1 MWAGGGAGVR
11 SRREALAPRL
21 GGLALSKADSSYIV
35 GHHEPPEVVRVR
47 VGGPLPFRLRRR
59 RARLD
64 GADECLERDL
74 SAFVVVHVDARRPEP
89 EGCRDAAQLPVG
101 ALGLWQNLDDAG
113 ALGEPGRV
121 RETGAC
127 A

>member
-1 MWAGGGAGVR
+1 M
-11 SRREALAPRL
+11 
-21 GGLALSKADSSYIV
+21 
-35 GHHEPPEVVRVR
+35 R

-64 GADECLERDL
+64 GVDERLERDFP
-74 SAFVVVHVDARRPEP
+74 AFVVVHVYTRRPEP
-89 EGCRDAAQLPVG
+89 EGRGDAAELSVG

-121 RETGAC
+121 REAGAC

>member
-1 MWAGGGAGVR
+1 M
-11 SRREALAPRL
+11 
-21 GGLALSKADSSYIV
+21 
-35 GHHEPPEVVRVR
+35 R

-59 RARLD
+59 RAGID
-64 GADECLERDL
+64 GADERLERDF
-74 SAFVVVHVDARRPEP
+74 SAVIVVHINARRPEP
-89 EGCRDAAQLPVG
+89 EGRGDAAELPVG

-121 RETGAC
+121 REAGAC

>member
-1 MWAGGGAGVR
+1 M
-11 SRREALAPRL
+11 
-21 GGLALSKADSSYIV
+21 
-35 GHHEPPEVVRVR
+35 R

-59 RARLD
+59 RAGLD
-64 GADECLERDL
+64 GADERRERDL
-74 SAFVVVHVDARRPEP
+74 SAVVVVHVDARRPEP
-89 EGCRDAAQLPVG
+89 ERRGDAAELPVG

>member
-1 MWAGGGAGVR
+1 M
-11 SRREALAPRL
+11 
-21 GGLALSKADSSYIV
+21 
-35 GHHEPPEVVRVR
+35 R

-64 GADECLERDL
+64 GADERRERDF
-74 SAFVVVHVDARRPEP
+74 SAVVVVHVDARRPEP
-89 EGCRDAAQLPVG
+89 EGGRDAAELAVG
-101 ALGLWQNLDDAG
+101 ALRLWQNLDDAG

-121 RETGAC
+121 REAGAC

>member
-1 MWAGGGAGVR
+1 M
-11 SRREALAPRL
+11 
-21 GGLALSKADSSYIV
+21 
-35 GHHEPPEVVRVR
+35 R

-59 RARLD
+59 RAGLD
-64 GADECLERDL
+64 GADERRERDF

-89 EGCRDAAQLPVG
+89 ERRGDAAELAVG
-101 ALGLWQNLDDAG
+101 ALAFWQNLDDAG

-121 RETGAC
+121 REAGAC

>member
-1 MWAGGGAGVR
+1 M
-11 SRREALAPRL
+11 
-21 GGLALSKADSSYIV
+21 
-35 GHHEPPEVVRVR
+35 R

-59 RARLD
+59 RAGLD
-64 GADECLERDL
+64 GADERRERDF
-74 SAFVVVHVDARRPEP
+74 SAVVVVHVDARRPEP
-89 EGCRDAAQLPVG
+89 ERRGDAAELAVG
-101 ALGLWQNLDDAG
+101 ALGPWQDLDDAG

>member
-1 MWAGGGAGVR
+1 M
-11 SRREALAPRL
+11 
-21 GGLALSKADSSYIV
+21 
-35 GHHEPPEVVRVR
+35 R

-64 GADECLERDL
+64 GADERLERDF
-74 SAFVVVHVDARRPEP
+74 SAVVVVHVDTRRPEP
-89 EGCRDAAQLPVG
+89 ERRGDAAELSVG
-101 ALGLWQNLDDAG
+101 ALALWQNLDDAG

-121 RETGAC
+121 REAGAC